1 MQGKRNLTG
10 KKDYLMR
17 NSKNSIELTFSQSLH
32 FEEKRSKVSNFHL
45 PNDKNQEVLVFQFS
59 RLDFSIALFCVKIVK
74 RKFFFE
80 FETLLY
86 NRFPSFLPP
95 KTVITAQLI
104 SKSQ

>member
-74 RKFFFE
+74 RKFFF
-80 FETLLY
+80 
-86 NRFPSFLPP
+86 
-95 KTVITAQLI
+95 
-104 SKSQ
+104 